1 MSKVDVPRNKGIN
14 TAFKDLAGMTT
25 RIREMVTRLG
35 MRLGEE
41 EWGGLLCGKCSHV
54 LFDVLGL
61 NGNLFSSNK
70 PHTTLTQGNVCNADS
85 AWNI

>member
-1 MSKVDVPRNKGIN
+1 MSKVDIPRNKGIN

-41 EWGGLLCGKCSHV
+41 EWGGCFVANV
-54 LFDVLGL
+54 LMCYLMYLD
-61 NGNLFSSNK
+61 
-70 PHTTLTQGNVCNADS
+70 
-85 AWNI
+85 